1 MKSNIKEVPELTDE
15 VANELDSNAE
25 TVDEY
30 KENLRKRLSEQKL
43 QKLKILK
50 KKKQSTKLLTTQQLI
65 SQKLWLTLN

>member
-1 MKSNIKEVPELTDE
+1 MPELIDE

>member
-1 MKSNIKEVPELTDE
+1 MPELTDE

>member
-50 KKKQSTKLLTTQQLI
+50 RRSNQQSY
-65 SQKLWLTLN
+65 

>member
-1 MKSNIKEVPELTDE
+1 MKSNIKVPELTDE

-50 KKKQSTKLLTTQQLI
+50 RRSNQQSY
-65 SQKLWLTLN
+65 